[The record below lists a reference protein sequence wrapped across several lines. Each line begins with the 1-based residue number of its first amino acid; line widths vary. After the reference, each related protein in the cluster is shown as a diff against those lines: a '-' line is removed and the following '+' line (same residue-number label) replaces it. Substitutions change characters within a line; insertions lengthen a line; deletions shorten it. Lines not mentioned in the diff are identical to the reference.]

1 MNTLI
6 LGLPRNG
13 KGLFTCQQAID
24 ELSQGD
30 RCIVGN
36 FAFEKLPWRTRKHE
50 LRCGLLSYLD
60 QKFSDTFNAQ
70 ERIFRISDDATAHFF
85 LYRGLSRK
93 TIKKLEAA
101 GDYLK
106 GYRVVTPEDGILSPL
121 EFYLHKDFVLHVCD
135 HVIVKDKNGRDVL
148 KSFDPLLLEHSGA
161 HLNIADE
168 CWKFWPAR
176 SWQSTSE
183 ADVFYNAQHGK
194 FGDDNLFVTH
204 RHNDLDS
211 VIVDRCQ
218 TSIVLTHHG
227 KMHWGKW
234 RRPDVY
240 EAAIY
245 SGRPMPSK
253 EPMSTKTFRLDA
265 VGIGACYDTS
275 SGVGVTGGGTADRGG
290 RKTGLPFWTLIAL
303 IAVGVAI
310 VGGLLIKGPH
320 FVMSLFLHKPKVHQ
334 VAPAGPA
341 NSPAQEKSSM
351 PTFRKKEDLTIPAAA
366 AGTDENTDDVY
377 CVGFTMLGGSPQ
389 AFLSDGSTVT
399 IEDGLTK
406 VAKHYIILDG
416 RKISIHPK
424 PEPEYVAR
432 PVTIWPQPP
441 AAGPRPVND
450 AEILPAIHSR
460 FIPET
465 PRLNGFS
472 SMRSAPQP
480 QGSSPAGTEI
490 ASPPLP

>member
-24 ELSQGD
+24 ELSRGD

-85 LYRGLSRK
+85 LYRGISRK

-121 EFYLHKDFVLHVCD
+121 EFFLHKDFILHVCD
-135 HVIVKDKNGRDVL
+135 HVLVKDKNGRDVL

-265 VGIGACYDTS
+265 AGIGACYDTS

-303 IAVGVAI
+303 VVVGVAI
-310 VGGLLIKGPH
+310 VAGLLIKGPH
-320 FVMSLFLHKPKVHQ
+320 YVISLFLHKPKVHQ
-334 VAPAGPA
+334 ASDPGT
-341 NSPAQEKSSM
+341 NSPAPEKKSM
-351 PTFRKKEDLTIPAAA
+351 PTFRKKAETPISGPVDSN
-366 AGTDENTDDVY
+366 DESNDDVY
-377 CVGFTMLGGSPQ
+377 CIGYTLLGGTPE

-399 IEDGLTK
+399 VDDGLSK

-416 RKISIHPK
+416 RKLLLHPR
-424 PEPEYVAR
+424 PEADYVPQ

-441 AAGPRPVND
+441 ASPPRPVNQVD
-450 AEILPAIHSR
+450 ILPAIHSR
-460 FIPET
+460 FIPES
-465 PRLNGFS
+465 PRLNGFNTMHPAS
-472 SMRSAPQP
+472 QP
-480 QGSSPAGTEI
+480 GSTSTASQV